1 MIKTVIYSRE
11 DVSRNLPSSLFNL
24 IIGRSGTGKT
34 MFLKLLFSRICHVR
48 TGVPIEE
55 ITRQMMLGDISSIN
69 VDMEIDGTVDG
80 TVFYFPSFGSLFY
93 EGEYKGLPLHLR
105 KTIGVYNSWVNR
117 GYNFDQE
124 VREKWGI
131 TGTSDGILKIKIF
144 LAILKEI
151 KVGDVLLVDLP
162 EAGLDPIL
170 WKWWIDKIVDL
181 IGQGVQLF
189 MTTHDFFIYTYVRS
203 NVENGVIYYF
213 KPDDIQVFSMLEGLP
228 EDAPIL
234 RIPIEVL
241 ESAM

>member
-1 MIKTVIYSRE
+1 MVNTVIYSRE
-11 DVSRNLPSSLFNL
+11 GVSHKLLSSSFNL

-48 TGVPIEE
+48 TGVPVEE
-55 ITRQMMLGDISSIN
+55 IARQMKLGDIDSMN
-69 VDMEIDGTVDG
+69 VDMEIYGTVDG

-93 EGEYKGLPLHLR
+93 EGEDTGLPLHLR

-124 VREKWGI
+124 VREMWGI

-144 LAILKEI
+144 LAVLKEI
-151 KVGDVLLVDLP
+151 KGGDILLVDLP

-181 IGQGVQLF
+181 IDQDVQVF

-203 NVENGVIYYF
+203 NVENGMIYYF